1 MYLAALHQIAKDLI
15 LQVRKAC
22 LAYSNFKQQKQP
34 VRYRMG
40 QEAFA
45 LPKSFEALWETL
57 KGYLLALK
65 HDQLHLTQLYLS
77 ANILW

>member
-1 MYLAALHQIAKDLI
+1 MAVLHQIAKGRI
-15 LQVRKAC
+15 LQVRKAP

-34 VRYRMG
+34 ICYRMRR
-40 QEAFA
+40 EAFA
-45 LPKSFEALWETL
+45 LPKSFKALWETL